1 MSTGT
6 TTISSSARRRGGPA
20 SAWLYPVA
28 LILAFS
34 ALAGLAPSAVLREGL
49 LVVFLAVVALA
60 FPTNLSFARVAP
72 ATADR
77 TYGDFV
83 VVALI
88 AVVLTSVYWFR
99 AAMGITGWDGFGFG
113 TLITLGWWLPAVAF
127 AVLYRHPG
135 ERWLAQGRGRFL
147 ARVLVAVS
155 ASLAGLPIQGVL
167 QEQRALQFE
176 RAGLP
181 QAVEELAVRT
191 LPDGASM
198 HFEHDG
204 SVLFLHVAWLER
216 EPAGNYRELALL
228 RALAGDAGR
237 MQPGGADRLV
247 ERVNVDQV
255 HLQVRR
261 GDQILAAMD
270 WPQAGLERGAQ
281 ALEIDY
287 DAAGLSR
294 LPGQADLDDL
304 LRSLPARVR
313 TGELCSR
320 VLEEGVW
327 IGRCIE
333 TPSPVTAQEVRSM
346 ERDWNGAN
354 ILIRELSRVFPAISA
369 FRLEL
374 AGYALDIP
382 HATVTAWFD
391 AREWL
396 PVPDGTVR
404 LWVSD
409 DPDAQPPEAE
419 LTAAPVHVVWLDGQ
433 WGPGGNHVA
442 LWPWQVGAL
451 SAAGLR
457 VYLLE
462 VSPEGQ
468 VRLFL
473 EPIDPRSGVPTA
485 VTLMPGESV
494 AWEGI
499 HLRHIGWKADPV
511 ASASSLRTGSP
522 MHRTAPRRSLN
533 CVRRWAHPVDS
544 GVSWLGC

>member
-1 MSTGT
+1 VP
-6 TTISSSARRRGGPA
+6 SS
-20 SAWLYPVA
+20 
-28 LILAFS
+28 I
-34 ALAGLAPSAVLREGL
+34 LREGL

-60 FPTNLSFARVAP
+60 LATNLIFARVAP

-83 VVALI
+83 VVALV
-88 AVVLTSVYWFR
+88 AVSLTGVYWFR
-99 AAMGITGWDGFGFG
+99 AAMGISGWDGLGFG
-113 TLITLGWWLPAVAF
+113 ILITLGWWLPAVAF

-147 ARVLVAVS
+147 ARVLVAVA
-155 ASLAGLPIQGVL
+155 ASLAGLPIQVVL

-247 ERVNVDQV
+247 ERVNVDRV
-255 HLQVRR
+255 NLQVRR
-261 GDQILAAMD
+261 GEQILAAMD

-294 LPGQADLDDL
+294 LPDQTDLEDL

-320 VLEEGVW
+320 ALDGRVW
-327 IGRCIE
+327 IGRCVE

-346 ERDWNGAN
+346 ERDWIGAN
-354 ILIRELSRVFPAISA
+354 ILIRELSRVFPAIGA

-382 HATVTAWFD
+382 HVTVTGWFD
-391 AREWL
+391 ARKWL

-409 DPDAQPPEAE
+409 DPDGQPPEAE
-419 LTAAPVHVVWLDGQ
+419 STAAPVNVVWRDGH
-433 WGPGGNHVA
+433 WGPGRNRIA
-442 LWPWQVGAL
+442 LWPWQVGEL
-451 SAAGLR
+451 LAAGLR
-457 VYLLE
+457 IFLLE
-462 VSPEGQ
+462 VSPESG

-473 EPIDPRSGVPTA
+473 EPIDPRPGVPTA

-494 AWEGI
+494 TWESI
-499 HLRHIGWKADPV
+499 HLLHLDW
-511 ASASSLRTGSP
+511 
-522 MHRTAPRRSLN
+522 
-533 CVRRWAHPVDS
+533 
-544 GVSWLGC
+544 